1 MTRKVFD
8 VYITGPYDEPTAS
21 ESTKQIRYNKTVEYL
36 SYLTTLE
43 QNAYGAVVVNHT
55 LNRFEVPT
63 DWTFWRANSK
73 RILEGSESLHVL
85 TTPGWQTS
93 IEVMENIELAKI
105 SGLDIQYIDP
115 ETFEIYNQQPE
126 PGITNDPMGL

>member
-8 VYITGPYDEPTAS
+8 VYIAGPYGEAGAS

-55 LNRFEVPT
+55 LNRFEVPQE
-63 DWTFWRANSK
+63 WSFWQANSK

-85 TTPGWQTS
+85 TSPGWQTS
-93 IEVMENIELAKI
+93 IEVIENIELAKI
-105 SGLDIQYIDP
+105 NKIDILYINP
-115 ETFEIYNQQPE
+115 ETFEIYQTQPE
-126 PGITNDPMGL
+126 TGLTNDPMGL